1 MSTTKSYHS
10 YLIESL
16 KDPNEAA
23 AYLNAALEENDTQ
36 FFLKALRNVAEAHG
50 GINQLGELSQ
60 ENPEFSNLAAIL
72 NTLGLKLEIAVKETQ
87 AAA

>member
-1 MSTTKSYHS
+1 MSTIKSYHS

-16 KDPNEAA
+16 KDPKEAA
-23 AYLNAALEENDTQ
+23 AYLNAALEENDMK
-36 FFLKALRNVAEAHG
+36 FFIKAIINVAEAHG

-72 NTLGLKLEIAVKETQ
+72 NTLGLKLEIAVKETD